1 MKIILVGYMA
11 SGKSTIGILL
21 ARKFDIPFID
31 LDQYIEAKENLS
43 IKKIFSTKGE
53 IYFRKQESIY
63 LKEILDSNTNGV
75 LSLGGGTPCYGNN
88 MQLILNTSDAKS
100 VYLKASIVTLV
111 ERLQLNQEK
120 RPLIAE
126 LDNENLVEYVGKHL
140 FERALFYEQSE
151 VKIKTDYKEKR
162 EIVNEIEMLLY

>member
-63 LKEILDSNTNGV
+63 LKEILDSNTNG
-75 LSLGGGTPCYGNN
+75 
-88 MQLILNTSDAKS
+88 
-100 VYLKASIVTLV
+100 
-111 ERLQLNQEK
+111 
-120 RPLIAE
+120 
-126 LDNENLVEYVGKHL
+126 
-140 FERALFYEQSE
+140 
-151 VKIKTDYKEKR
+151 
-162 EIVNEIEMLLY
+162 